1 MGLFFNNKKSTT
13 TEQVAEERSLLTG
26 ALSFNSTSSYI
37 SSSAMR
43 LSAVYAACNSISN
56 AVASLPVNIYEIDGN
71 GFKNI
76 NYQHQL
82 STILNKQPSS
92 NLSRFNFFKLIIS
105 SVLLKGNGYAA
116 IIRNLKGE
124 ITAIRYLHPEQVTP
138 NYNWQ
143 TDTITYFVTG
153 FKQPIQSKDILHFWM
168 YSNDLINGVSTISY
182 AVNSLKLA
190 TDASNHSQNFYKS
203 GAASSGLLRSGAK
216 LDSAQKAQI
225 RQSWNSAFSDPNSS
239 GIAILPFGCE
249 YQPISINPKDAM
261 LLESRQ
267 FDVIEIA
274 RFFNISPIKLFDL
287 SKTSYSSLE
296 QTQLSFLED
305 TINPF
310 LIMLE
315 QELNRKL
322 FNQAEQ
328 SINEI
333 QFDRSAML
341 STDKQSLAEYYKS
354 MLVN

>member
-1 MGLFFNNKKSTT
+1 M
-13 TEQVAEERSLLTG
+13 
-26 ALSFNSTSSYI
+26 
-37 SSSAMR
+37 
-43 LSAVYAACNSISN
+43 
-56 AVASLPVNIYEIDGN
+56 
-71 GFKNI
+71 
-76 NYQHQL
+76 
-82 STILNKQPSS
+82 
-92 NLSRFNFFKLIIS
+92 
-105 SVLLKGNGYAA
+105 LLKGNGYAA
-116 IIRNLKGE
+116 IIRDLKGD
-124 ITAIRYLHPEQVTP
+124 ITAIRYLHSEQVTP

-143 TDTITYFVTG
+143 TDTIIYYATG
-153 FKQPIQSKDILHFWM
+153 FKQPIQSKDMLHFWM

-203 GAASSGLLRSGAK
+203 GAASSGLLKTDIK
-216 LDSAQKAQI
+216 LTDSQKQQI
-225 RQSWNSAFSDPNSS
+225 RQSWNYAFSDPNSS
-239 GIAILPFGCE
+239 GIAVLPLGVD
-249 YQPISINPKDAM
+249 YQAITINPKDAM

-287 SKTSYSSLE
+287 TKTSYSSLE

-322 FNQAEQ
+322 FTLPEQ

-354 MLVN
+354 MLVNGIMTINEVRRSLNLNDIDNGDNLFMQLNMSTIKNIIEQTPPDQKELKQKIKAKIVAESDNKNG